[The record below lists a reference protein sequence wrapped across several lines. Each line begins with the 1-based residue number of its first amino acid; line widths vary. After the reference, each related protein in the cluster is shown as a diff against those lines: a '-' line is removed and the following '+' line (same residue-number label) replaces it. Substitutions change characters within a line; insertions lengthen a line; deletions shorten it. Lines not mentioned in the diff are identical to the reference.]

1 MFEGYGT
8 MLFVGIGTY
17 KGMFEGGNLNGK
29 GRFEYLDGSI
39 YEGMWKDNKKH
50 GQGQMIESD
59 GLSIYNGEW
68 LND

>member
-1 MFEGYGT
+1 MLEGYGT

-39 YEGMWKDNKKH
+39 YDGMWKDNKK
-50 GQGQMIESD
+50 QGF
-59 GLSIYNGEW
+59 G
-68 LND
+68 